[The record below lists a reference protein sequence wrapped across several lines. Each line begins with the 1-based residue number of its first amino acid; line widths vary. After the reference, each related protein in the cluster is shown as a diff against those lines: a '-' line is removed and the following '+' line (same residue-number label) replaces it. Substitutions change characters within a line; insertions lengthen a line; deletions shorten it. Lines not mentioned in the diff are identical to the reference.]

1 MFKVKHLIILV
12 FIAALGIAGC
22 KSRFEKLRASN
33 DVAKKYQEALRLYN
47 KRDYSKA
54 LVLFEDLSQKYRGR
68 AEAEDL
74 NYYYSYTLYRL
85 SDYTTARYQFKSFAD
100 TYPASKN
107 AEEARYM
114 AAYCYYLESP
124 VFSLDQ
130 ENTYKAIDALQL
142 FINLYPTSDRA
153 AAAGKYIADL
163 RTKLEDKAFE
173 NAKMYLTTGPSN
185 VDNYRAAVIAL
196 QNAQRDYPDIKYA
209 EEMDFLMIRAQYLYA
224 KNSYLFRQEDRF
236 NEAISL
242 YTAFADKYP
251 DSPFSKDAKGLKADA
266 EAGIVLTKQ
275 EIALNNN
282 EQEKYRQMLIRTGK
296 IKDTVSATPPNKSE
310 ITNIKNK

>member
-12 FIAALGIAGC
+12 FVAALGMAGC

-74 NYYYSYTLYRL
+74 NYYYAYTLYRL

-114 AAYCYYLESP
+114 GAYCYYLESP
-124 VFSLDQ
+124 TFSLDQ

-142 FINLYPTSDRA
+142 FVNLYPTSDRA
-153 AAAGKYIADL
+153 AAASKYIADL
-163 RTKLEDKAFE
+163 RGKLEDKAFE

-196 QNAQRDYPDIKYA
+196 KNAQRDFPDIKYA
-209 EEMDFLMIRAQYLYA
+209 EEMDFLMIKAQYLYA
-224 KNSYLFRQEDRF
+224 KNSYVFRQEDRYNEATALYTEF
-236 NEAISL
+236 NENH
-242 YTAFADKYP
+242 P
-251 DSPFSKDAKGLKADA
+251 DSKFAREAKQVKQDIDAGL
-266 EAGIVLTKQ
+266 IVTKQ
-275 EIALNNN
+275 ELADFAV
-282 EQEKYRQMLIRTGK
+282 EQAKYKEMLIRTGK
-296 IKDTVSATPPNKSE
+296 LKDTTVNK
-310 ITNIKNK
+310 TDIKNK

>member
-12 FIAALGIAGC
+12 FVAALGIAGC

-74 NYYYSYTLYRL
+74 NYYYAYTLYRL

-114 AAYCYYLESP
+114 GAYCYYLESP
-124 VFSLDQ
+124 SSSLDQ

-153 AAAGKYIADL
+153 AAAGKYIATL
-163 RTKLEDKAFE
+163 RGKLEDKAFE

-196 QNAQRDYPDIKYA
+196 KNAQRDYPDIKYA
-209 EEMDFLMIRAQYLYA
+209 EEMDFLMIKAQYLYA
-224 KNSYLFRQEDRF
+224 KNSYLTRQEDRY
-236 NEAISL
+236 NEAVEL
-242 YTAFADKYP
+242 YTEFTENHPESK
-251 DSPFSKDAKGLKADA
+251 FTKDAKQIKADA
-266 EAGIVLTKQ
+266 EVGIATTK
-275 EIALNNN
+275 EELALFAAD
-282 EQEKYRQMLIRTGK
+282 QEKYKQMLIRTGRL
-296 IKDTVSATPPNKSE
+296 KDTVSVKPTNADN
-310 ITNIKNK
+310 TNIKN

>member
-1 MFKVKHLIILV
+1 MFKVKHLIILL
-12 FIAALGIAGC
+12 FIAAVGIAGC

-74 NYYYSYTLYRL
+74 NYYYAYTLYRL

-124 VFSLDQ
+124 SFSLDQ

-153 AAAGKYIADL
+153 AAAGKYIATL
-163 RTKLEDKAFE
+163 RGKLEDKAFE

-196 QNAQRDYPDIKYA
+196 KNAQRDYPDIKYA
-209 EEMDFLMIRAQYLYA
+209 EEMDFLMIKAQYLYA
-224 KNSYLFRQEDRF
+224 KNSYIMRQEDRY
-236 NEAISL
+236 NEALAL
-242 YTAFADKYP
+242 YTEFTENHP
-251 DSPFSKDAKGLKADA
+251 DSKFAKDAKALKGDV
-266 EAGIVLTKQ
+266 EAGIEATKQ
-275 EIALNNN
+275 ELALYAAD
-282 EQEKYRQMLIRTGK
+282 QEKYKQMLIRTGK
-296 IKDTVSATPPNKSE
+296 LKDTVSQKP
-310 ITNIKNK
+310 TNADNTDIKNK

>member
-33 DVAKKYQEALRLYN
+33 DVAKKYQEAIRLYN

-54 LVLFEDLSQKYRGR
+54 LVLFEDLAQKYRGR
-68 AEAEDL
+68 EQAEDL

-85 SDYTTARYQFKSFAD
+85 GDYTTARYQFKSFAD

-114 AAYCYYLESP
+114 GAYCYYLESP
-124 VFSLDQ
+124 SFSLDQ

-163 RTKLEDKAFE
+163 RGKLEDKAFE

-196 QNAQRDYPDIKYA
+196 KNAQRDYPDIKYA
-209 EEMDFLMIRAQYLYA
+209 EEMDFLMIKAQYLYA
-224 KNSYLFRQEDRF
+224 KNSYIIRQEDRY
-236 NEAISL
+236 NEAIEL
-242 YTAFADKYP
+242 YTEFTENHP
-251 DSPFSKDAKGLKADA
+251 DSKFTREAKQLKKDVED
-266 EAGIVLTKQ
+266 GIVTSKQ
-275 EIALNNN
+275 ELALYAAD
-282 EQEKYRQMLIRTGK
+282 QEKYKQMLIRTGK
-296 IKDTVSATPPNKSE
+296 LKDTVSTKPTTADN
-310 ITNIKNK
+310 TNIKN

>member
-12 FIAALGIAGC
+12 FVAALGVAGC

-33 DVAKKYQEALRLYN
+33 DVGKKYQEALRLYN

-74 NYYYSYTLYRL
+74 NYYYAYTLYRL

-114 AAYCYYLESP
+114 GAYCYYLESP
-124 VFSLDQ
+124 NFSLDQ

-153 AAAGKYIADL
+153 AAAGKYIATL
-163 RTKLEDKAFE
+163 RGKLEDKAFE

-185 VDNYRAAVIAL
+185 IDNYRAAVIAL
-196 QNAQRDYPDIKYA
+196 KNAQRDYPDIKYA
-209 EEMDFLMIRAQYLYA
+209 EEMDFLMIKAQYLYA
-224 KNSYLFRQEDRF
+224 KNSLVYRQEDRY
-236 NEAISL
+236 NEALAL
-242 YTAFADKYP
+242 YTEFTENHPESQYT
-251 DSPFSKDAKGLKADA
+251 KDAKQLKDDV
-266 EAGIVLTKQ
+266 EAGIVTTKQ
-275 EIALNNN
+275 EIALYNT
-282 EQEKYRQMLIRTGK
+282 EQEKYKKMLIRAGK
-296 IKDTVSATPPNKSE
+296 IKDTTAATNK
-310 ITNIKNK
+310 TDIKNK

>member
-12 FIAALGIAGC
+12 FVAALGIAGC

-74 NYYYSYTLYRL
+74 NYYYAYTLYRL
-85 SDYTTARYQFKSFAD
+85 SDYTTARYQFKSFAE

-114 AAYCYYLESP
+114 GAYCFYLESP
-124 VFSLDQ
+124 NFSLDQ

-153 AAAGKYIADL
+153 AAAGKYIATL
-163 RTKLEDKAFE
+163 RGKLEDKAFE

-196 QNAQRDYPDIKYA
+196 KNAQRDYPDIKYA
-209 EEMDFLMIRAQYLYA
+209 EEMDFLMIKAQYLYA
-224 KNSYLFRQEDRF
+224 KNSYIIRQEDRY
-236 NEAISL
+236 NEALAL
-242 YTAFADKYP
+242 YTEFTENHP
-251 DSPFSKDAKGLKADA
+251 DSKYTKDAKLLKEDV
-266 EAGIVLTKQ
+266 EAGIVATKQ
-275 EIALNNN
+275 ELALYAAD
-282 EQEKYRQMLIRTGK
+282 QEKYKQMLIRTGK
-296 IKDTVSATPPNKSE
+296 LKDTVSTKPTNADN
-310 ITNIKNK
+310 TNIKNK

>member
-12 FIAALGIAGC
+12 FVAALGMAGC

-74 NYYYSYTLYRL
+74 NYYYAYTLYRL
-85 SDYTTARYQFKSFAD
+85 SDYTTARYQFKSFAE

-114 AAYCYYLESP
+114 GAYCFYLESP
-124 VFSLDQ
+124 NFSLDQ

-153 AAAGKYIADL
+153 AAAGKYIATL
-163 RTKLEDKAFE
+163 RGKLEDKAFE

-196 QNAQRDYPDIKYA
+196 KNAQRDYPDIKYA
-209 EEMDFLMIRAQYLYA
+209 EEMDFLMIKAQYLYA
-224 KNSYLFRQEDRF
+224 KNSYIIRQEDRY
-236 NEAISL
+236 NEALAL
-242 YTAFADKYP
+242 YTEFTENHP
-251 DSPFSKDAKGLKADA
+251 DSKYTKDAKVLKDDV
-266 EAGIVLTKQ
+266 EAGIAVTKQ
-275 EIALNNN
+275 ELALYAAD
-282 EQEKYRQMLIRTGK
+282 QEKYKQMLIRTGK
-296 IKDTVSATPPNKSE
+296 LKDTVSTKPTNADN
-310 ITNIKNK
+310 TNIKNK

>member
-12 FIAALGIAGC
+12 FVAALGIAGC

-74 NYYYSYTLYRL
+74 NYYYAYTLYRL

-114 AAYCYYLESP
+114 GAYCFYLESP
-124 VFSLDQ
+124 NFSLDQ

-153 AAAGKYIADL
+153 AAAGKYIATL
-163 RTKLEDKAFE
+163 RGKLEDKAFE

-196 QNAQRDYPDIKYA
+196 KNAQRDYPDIKYA
-209 EEMDFLMIRAQYLYA
+209 EEMDFLMIKAQYLYA
-224 KNSYLFRQEDRF
+224 KNSYIIRQEDRY
-236 NEAISL
+236 NEALAL
-242 YTAFADKYP
+242 YTEFTENHP
-251 DSPFSKDAKGLKADA
+251 DSKYTKDAKVLKDDV
-266 EAGIVLTKQ
+266 EAGIVATKQ
-275 EIALNNN
+275 ELALYAAD
-282 EQEKYRQMLIRTGK
+282 QEKYKQMLIRTGK
-296 IKDTVSATPPNKSE
+296 LKDTVSTKPTNADN
-310 ITNIKNK
+310 TNIKNK

>member
-12 FIAALGIAGC
+12 FIAAVGIAGC

-74 NYYYSYTLYRL
+74 NYYYAYTLYRL

-114 AAYCYYLESP
+114 GAYCYYLESP
-124 VFSLDQ
+124 SFSLDQ

-153 AAAGKYIADL
+153 AAAAKYIATL
-163 RTKLEDKAFE
+163 RGKLEDKAFE

-196 QNAQRDYPDIKYA
+196 KNAQRDYPDIKYA
-209 EEMDFLMIRAQYLYA
+209 EEMDFLMIKAQYLYA
-224 KNSYLFRQEDRF
+224 KNSYVIRQEDRY
-236 NEAISL
+236 NEALAL
-242 YTAFADKYP
+242 YTEFTENHP
-251 DSPFSKDAKGLKADA
+251 DSKFAKDAKALKGDV
-266 EAGIVLTKQ
+266 EAGIVATKQ
-275 EIALNNN
+275 ELALYAAD
-282 EQEKYRQMLIRTGK
+282 QEKYKQMLIRTGK
-296 IKDTVSATPPNKSE
+296 LKDTVSAKPTNADN
-310 ITNIKNK
+310 TNIKNK

>member
-12 FIAALGIAGC
+12 FVAALGIAGC
-22 KSRFEKLRASN
+22 KSSFEKLRASN

-74 NYYYSYTLYRL
+74 NYYYAYTLYRL

-114 AAYCYYLESP
+114 GAYCFYLESP
-124 VFSLDQ
+124 AFSLDQ

-163 RTKLEDKAFE
+163 RGKLEDKAFE

-196 QNAQRDYPDIKYA
+196 KNAQRDYPDIKYA
-209 EEMDFLMIRAQYLYA
+209 EEMDFLMIKAQYLYA
-224 KNSYLFRQEDRF
+224 KNSYVIRQEDRY
-236 NEAISL
+236 NEAIEL
-242 YTAFADKYP
+242 YTEFTENHP
-251 DSPFSKDAKGLKADA
+251 DSKFAKDAKQLKADA
-266 EAGIVLTKQ
+266 EVGIVTTK
-275 EIALNNN
+275 EELALYAAD
-282 EQEKYRQMLIRTGK
+282 QEKYKQMLIRTGK
-296 IKDTVSATPPNKSE
+296 LKDTLSTKPTNADN
-310 ITNIKNK
+310 TNIKN

>member
-12 FIAALGIAGC
+12 FIASLGMAGC

-74 NYYYSYTLYRL
+74 NYYYAYTLYRL

-114 AAYCYYLESP
+114 GAYCYYLESP
-124 VFSLDQ
+124 IFSLDQ

-153 AAAGKYIADL
+153 AAAAKYIADL
-163 RTKLEDKAFE
+163 RGKLEDKAFE
-173 NAKMYLTTGPSN
+173 NAKLYLTTGPSN
-185 VDNYRAAVIAL
+185 VDNYRSAVIAL
-196 QNAQRDYPDIKYA
+196 KNAQRDYPDIKYA
-209 EEMDFLMIRAQYLYA
+209 EEMDFLMIKSQYLYA
-224 KNSYLFRQEDRF
+224 KNSYIVRQEDRY
-236 NEAISL
+236 NEATSL
-242 YTAFADKYP
+242 YNEFIDNHPNSKFT
-251 DSPFSKDAKGLKADA
+251 KDAKDLKEDIDAGLALSKKEMADFNA
-266 EAGIVLTKQ
+266 Q
-275 EIALNNN
+275 
-282 EQEKYRQMLIRTGK
+282 QEKYKELLKKSAKT
-296 IKDTVSATPPNKSE
+296 KDSVN
-310 ITNIKNK
+310 TNIKNK

>member
-12 FIAALGIAGC
+12 FVAALGIAGC

-74 NYYYSYTLYRL
+74 NYYYAYTLYRL
-85 SDYTTARYQFKSFAD
+85 QDYTTARYQFKSFAD

-114 AAYCYYLESP
+114 GAYCYYLESP
-124 VFSLDQ
+124 IYSLDQ

-153 AAAGKYIADL
+153 AAAAKYITDL
-163 RTKLEDKAFE
+163 RGKLEDKAFE

-209 EEMDFLMIRAQYLYA
+209 EEMDFLMIKAQYLYA
-224 KNSYLFRQEDRF
+224 KNSYVIRQEDRY
-236 NEAISL
+236 NEAIAL
-242 YTAFADKYP
+242 YTAFSEKYP
-251 DSPFSKDAKGLKADA
+251 DSKFIKEAKDLKGDA
-266 EAGIVLTKQ
+266 EAGIVATK
-275 EIALNNN
+275 EELALYAAD
-282 EQEKYRQMLIRTGK
+282 QEKYRQMLIRTGK
-296 IKDTVSATPPNKSE
+296 LKDTVSVRPTNADN
-310 ITNIKNK
+310 TNIKN

>member
-12 FIAALGIAGC
+12 FVAALGIAGC

-74 NYYYSYTLYRL
+74 NYYYAYTLYRL
-85 SDYTTARYQFKSFAD
+85 SDYTTARYQFKSFAE

-114 AAYCYYLESP
+114 GAYCFYLESP
-124 VFSLDQ
+124 NFSLDQ

-153 AAAGKYIADL
+153 AAAGKYIATL
-163 RTKLEDKAFE
+163 RGKLEDKAFE

-196 QNAQRDYPDIKYA
+196 KNAQRDYPDIKYA
-209 EEMDFLMIRAQYLYA
+209 EEMDYLMIKAQYLYA
-224 KNSYLFRQEDRF
+224 KNSYVIRQEDRY
-236 NEAISL
+236 NEALAL
-242 YTAFADKYP
+242 YTEFTENHP
-251 DSPFSKDAKGLKADA
+251 DSKYTKDAKALKDDV
-266 EAGIVLTKQ
+266 EAGIAATKQ
-275 EIALNNN
+275 ELALYAAD
-282 EQEKYRQMLIRTGK
+282 QEKYKQMLIRTGK
-296 IKDTVSATPPNKSE
+296 LKDTSATINK
-310 ITNIKNK
+310 TDIKNK

>member
-12 FIAALGIAGC
+12 FVAALGIAGC

-74 NYYYSYTLYRL
+74 NYYYAYTLYRL

-114 AAYCYYLESP
+114 GAYCFYLESP
-124 VFSLDQ
+124 NFSLDQ

-153 AAAGKYIADL
+153 AAAGKYIATL
-163 RTKLEDKAFE
+163 RGKLEDKAFE

-196 QNAQRDYPDIKYA
+196 KNAQRDYPDIKYA
-209 EEMDFLMIRAQYLYA
+209 EEMDFLMIKAQYLYA
-224 KNSYLFRQEDRF
+224 KNSYIIRQEDRY
-236 NEAISL
+236 NEALAL
-242 YTAFADKYP
+242 YTEFTENHP
-251 DSPFSKDAKGLKADA
+251 DSKYAKDAKLLKEDV
-266 EAGIVLTKQ
+266 EAGIVATKQ
-275 EIALNNN
+275 ELALYAAD
-282 EQEKYRQMLIRTGK
+282 QEKYKQMLIRTGK
-296 IKDTVSATPPNKSE
+296 LKDTVSTKPTNADN
-310 ITNIKNK
+310 TNIKNK

>member
-1 MFKVKHLIILV
+1 MFKVKHLIVFI

-74 NYYYSYTLYRL
+74 NYYYAYTLYRL
-85 SDYTTARYQFKSFAD
+85 GDYTTARYQFKSFAD

-114 AAYCYYLESP
+114 SAYCYYQESP
-124 VFSLDQ
+124 AFSLDQ

-153 AAAGKYIADL
+153 AAAGKYITDL
-163 RTKLEDKAFE
+163 RGKLEDKAFE

-196 QNAQRDYPDIKYA
+196 KNAQRDYPDIKYA
-209 EEMDFLMIRAQYLYA
+209 EEMDFLMIKAQYLYA
-224 KNSYLFRQEDRF
+224 KNSYVIRQEDRY
-236 NEAISL
+236 NEAIAL
-242 YTAFADKYP
+242 YTEFTENHPESAFTRE
-251 DSPFSKDAKGLKADA
+251 AKQLKQDA
-266 EAGIVLTKQ
+266 EAGIVATKQ
-275 EIALNNN
+275 ELALYAAD
-282 EQEKYRQMLIRTGK
+282 QEKYRQMLIRTGK
-296 IKDTVSATPPNKSE
+296 IKDTVSVKPIDADN
-310 ITNIKNK
+310 TNIKNN

>member
-74 NYYYSYTLYRL
+74 NYYYAYTLYRL
-85 SDYTTARYQFKSFAD
+85 SDYTTSRYQFKSFAD

-124 VFSLDQ
+124 SFSLDQ

-153 AAAGKYIADL
+153 AAAGKYIATL
-163 RTKLEDKAFE
+163 RGKLEDKAFE

-196 QNAQRDYPDIKYA
+196 RNAQRDYPDIKYA
-209 EEMDFLMIRAQYLYA
+209 EEMDFLMIKAQYLYA
-224 KNSYLFRQEDRF
+224 KNSYIMRQEDRY
-236 NEAISL
+236 NEALSL
-242 YTAFADKYP
+242 YTEFTENHP
-251 DSPFSKDAKGLKADA
+251 DSKFAKDAKALKGNV
-266 EAGIVLTKQ
+266 EAGIVATKQ
-275 EIALNNN
+275 ELALYAAD
-282 EQEKYRQMLIRTGK
+282 QEKYKQMLIRTGK
-296 IKDTVSATPPNKSE
+296 LKDTVSQKPTNADN
-310 ITNIKNK
+310 TNIKNK